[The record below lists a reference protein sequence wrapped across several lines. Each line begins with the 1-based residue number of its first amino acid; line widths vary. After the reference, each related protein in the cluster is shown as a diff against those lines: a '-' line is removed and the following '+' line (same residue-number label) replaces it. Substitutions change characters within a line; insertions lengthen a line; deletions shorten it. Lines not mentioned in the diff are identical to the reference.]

1 MLLLTD
7 TQITFPNSQSLY
19 IQATH
24 PRIVYVLGFLVS
36 SIAKR
41 DPVGRKPKRKVF
53 ANEGLLVVDNEL
65 REEISR
71 VSIHFLS
78 HNLAHNRARSVP
90 VWASRTEAQEIEKRL
105 RKIKADLYCEV
116 VGVSIMRS
124 EFGEA
129 ERVGS
134 LPLFCTFSY
143 PRFYRF
149 WLS

>member
-1 MLLLTD
+1 LTD
-7 TQITFPNSQSLY
+7 TQITFPNSQPLY

-65 REEISR
+65 KKEISR
-71 VSIHFLS
+71 ASNHFLS
-78 HNLAHNRARSVP
+78 HSLAHNRALLVP
-90 VWASRTEAQEIEKRL
+90 VWASKTEAQEIENRL

-134 LPLFCTFSY
+134 LPLSSVRSLT
-143 PRFYRF
+143 PKFYRF